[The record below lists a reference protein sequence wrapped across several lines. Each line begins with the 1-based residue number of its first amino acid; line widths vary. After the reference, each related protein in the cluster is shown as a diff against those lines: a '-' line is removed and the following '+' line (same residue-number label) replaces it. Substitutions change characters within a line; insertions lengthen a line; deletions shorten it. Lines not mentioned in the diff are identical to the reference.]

1 MVKPVSE
8 QIAEFIS
15 LPDHHGELAY
25 QHSVF
30 DDLKLLYELIEVSC
44 PLTAQSVQ
52 FQPTPA

>member
-15 LPDHHGELAY
+15 LPDHRGELAY

-30 DDLKLLYELIEVSC
+30 EDLKVLYDLIEVS
-44 PLTAQSVQ
+44 
-52 FQPTPA
+52 